1 MVAAHVNIRE
11 LLNGGLVGRAAAH
24 RVYKKIEKLL
34 YKVSGG
40 CPARADNPDHIRAVE
55 VSSARPLRAA
65 VDALNGVVMLGV
77 VYDKLVAERVGIISR
92 VKELP
97 AGKSSR
103 NLFHVLLG
111 VVRFTGHDVGDAHRE
126 KLLKL
131 TRKILVR
138 LASHVGDAVEP
149 EKHRWILSDS

>member
-24 RVYKKIEKLL
+24 RVYKKIEELL

-40 CPARADNPDHIRAVE
+40 SASRADNPDHIRTVE
-55 VSSARPLRAA
+55 ISSALPLRAA
-65 VDALNGVVMLGV
+65 VDGLNSVVMLGV

-97 AGKSSR
+97 
-103 NLFHVLLG
+103 
-111 VVRFTGHDVGDAHRE
+111 TG
-126 KLLKL
+126 
-131 TRKILVR
+131 
-138 LASHVGDAVEP
+138 
-149 EKHRWILSDS
+149 